1 MDGTISNDVN
11 IKAIYQQYLK
21 IFILKIN
28 SKMFA
33 DAEELLESMPKIKRR
48 V

>member
-1 MDGTISNDVN
+1 MQGSISNDVRH
-11 IKAIYQQYLK
+11 KMYQPYLK
-21 IFILKIN
+21 KIT